1 MFYSQFI
8 LAKKGPLGTIW
19 IAAHLERKLR
29 KNQIADTDI
38 GVSVDTILS
47 PDAPIALRLSSHLL
61 LGVVR
66 IYSRKVNYLF
76 DDCSEA
82 LLKVKQAFRSTA
94 VDLPPEK
101 SKAPYHSITLPETF
115 ELDDFELPDIDTI
128 HGNYVDHHVSSRE
141 QITLQDPMKGV
152 AYSTSKFGPDERF
165 GDGDTL
171 GLDFDEDLFLDNVA
185 ATGDAGVSVDAQ
197 VSVEP
202 MTPLKQD
209 ELHDA
214 MAANSESMVDGAEGD
229 TDFVEYAHAPCTP
242 GLAEEPDLSNIQET
256 SACDDHL
263 ENEYQNPTKS
273 IIGGVHNIPLGDDV
287 CDGSSLTRHMPMPNN
302 AHPDAVLD
310 TQFEENGCH
319 SGAVQF
325 PSSEVAFEC
334 FPLDN
339 HTLVSETPAH
349 VNPISAPLQEL
360 TDETVKP
367 SDDPKEA
374 EITQNQIFYN
384 DKVDISSHS
393 GLDKDYPSHDGI
405 NLEEDACNI
414 PGLKSIEFS
423 VSADAMQVCQ
433 TSPHGKEPE
442 IHQEQINS
450 INLMNSA
457 QFHTLKPC
465 NAQNQ
470 ADTSKPCS
478 EHLDLEIQSDC
489 NGLYSPKT
497 SELHISST
505 LEPSIV
511 QGETCPLTENFEQIS
526 CENHEEVPKLCIVSQ
541 ASREKSN
548 VLVEDVAVI
557 SAHCPE
563 QNPCNSALQEVPKLC
578 GVSQAS
584 SEKSNVLVEDV
595 TVISAHC
602 PEQNPCNSALSD
614 LPTPEKFVSIPGGVV
629 DLQRGVLVED
639 SQGLS
644 GRINDSCPSD
654 SKFISGRKRS
664 YTESTLTEQ
673 SLNSFESSRMTHSR
687 TTELIP
693 NDEDLLSS
701 ILAGKRSSTLKFKPT
716 PHDKSSIK
724 RRRVAR
730 SSILK
735 RKVLMDDTMVLHGDT
750 IREQLTYTEDIRR
763 VRKRAP
769 CTCSEISLIEKQILE
784 DQIFSET
791 LLTGVSME
799 LGCLHKET
807 FDLMGIKVLRENYPK
822 QTSVRDENSKTLG
835 IQISDKFDGPHTTRE
850 NESGG
855 ADELSVRRDD
865 GDVDAILATNKQ
877 GEHDNQS
884 LDDNN
889 ATQMLMDSGEH
900 DDQSL
905 DDNNA
910 TQMLMD
916 TTVDV
921 DEAHALQ
928 LEFSRNAVEA
938 EIDGAKDTA
947 LAADGFLCHTNGA
960 SGDLAEANTSQCEVS
975 GNAVEVG
982 IEQVN
987 NSLCDELAGFGSL
1000 YPTDGV
1006 LAKAN
1011 ASQLEHSGNAVDME
1025 LDQTNTSL
1033 DDAENN
1039 ALAGVGCLYPMHDVL
1054 ANANA
1059 SQLVLSGIGIEPGF
1073 DQTNASL
1080 DNDNAA
1086 SAGVGFQYPSDAAL
1100 GISSRLVVTD
1110 CDASNGLDSSM
1121 QLNGSCMSNE
1131 HEMGNE
1137 DFVPTNMSCDKLIND
1152 NNLLEGNTV
1161 DIAEIEN
1168 YPRAKEDVSSGVAQV
1183 DAEVEANKDIRVEYD
1198 PQFLTNNVICGE
1210 NLTVDDTTG
1219 AGEIPSE
1226 QETYLQSLFDGEVS
1240 VIELNVPDVSNYS
1253 GAMNDTGFL
1262 NDDHD
1267 DDEEAGEAGDGT
1279 FDAEKACL
1287 TENSGWS
1294 SRTRA
1299 VAKYLQTV
1307 FSKETEHGR
1316 NTISLDSLLAGK
1328 TRKEAC
1334 RMFFEALVLK
1344 TKDYVHVEQ
1353 AIPCDDITIQPRMQL
1368 MRSEF

>member
-115 ELDDFELPDIDTI
+115 ELDDFELPDIDII

-141 QITLQDPMKGV
+141 QITLQDPMEGV

-171 GLDFDEDLFLDNVA
+171 GLDFDEELFLDNVA

-242 GLAEEPDLSNIQET
+242 GLAEEPNLSNIQET

-273 IIGGVHNIPLGDDV
+273 IIEGGVHNIPLGDDV

-302 AHPDAVLD
+302 AHPDAVSD

-349 VNPISAPLQEL
+349 VNPVSAPLQEL

-374 EITQNQIFYN
+374 EITQNQIFDN

-393 GLDKDYPSHDGI
+393 GLDKDYPSHDGM
-405 NLEEDACNI
+405 NLEENACNI

-423 VSADAMQVCQ
+423 VSVDAMQVYQ
-433 TSPHGKEPE
+433 TSPNGQEPE
-442 IHQEQINS
+442 IHQERINS
-450 INLMNSA
+450 INLTNSA
-457 QFHTLKPC
+457 QFHILKPC
-465 NAQNQ
+465 SAQNQ

-497 SELHISST
+497 SEVDISST

-511 QGETCPLTENFEQIS
+511 QGETCPLTKNFEHIS
-526 CENHEEVPKLCIVSQ
+526 CENHEEGPKLCGVGQ
-541 ASREKSN
+541 ASSEKSN

-584 SEKSNVLVEDV
+584 SEKSNVLAEDV
-595 TVISAHC
+595 AVISAHC

-614 LPTPEKFVSIPGGVV
+614 LPTPEKFVSVPGGVV

-644 GRINDSCPSD
+644 GRINDTCPSD

-724 RRRVAR
+724 RRRIAR
-730 SSILK
+730 TSILK

-799 LGCLHKET
+799 LRCLQKET
-807 FDLMGIKVLRENYPK
+807 FDLMGIKVLQNVQRENDPK
-822 QTSVRDENSKTLG
+822 QTSVPDENSKTLG

-855 ADELSVRRDD
+855 ADESSVRRDD
-865 GDVDAILATNKQ
+865 GDVDAVLATNKQ

-889 ATQMLMDSGEH
+889 AS
-900 DDQSL
+900 
-905 DDNNA
+905 
-910 TQMLMD
+910 QMLMD
-916 TTVDV
+916 TIVDV
-921 DEAHALQ
+921 DEARALQ
-928 LEFSRNAVEA
+928 LEFSGNAVEA
-938 EIDGAKDTA
+938 EIDGAKNTA
-947 LAADGFLCHTNGA
+947 SAGVEFLCQTNGA
-960 SGDLAEANTSQCEVS
+960 SGDLAEANASQCEVS

-1033 DDAENN
+1033 EDAENN
-1039 ALAGVGCLYPMHDVL
+1039 ALAGVECLDRMHDVL
-1054 ANANA
+1054 ADANA
-1059 SQLVLSGIGIEPGF
+1059 SQLVLSGIGIDSGF
-1073 DQTNASL
+1073 DQTNASI
-1080 DNDNAA
+1080 DNDNAV
-1086 SAGVGFQYPSDAAL
+1086 SAGVGFRYPSDAAL
-1100 GISSRLVVTD
+1100 GISSGLKVTD
-1110 CDASNGLDSSM
+1110 CNASNGLDSSM

-1131 HEMGNE
+1131 HMMGNE

-1152 NNLLEGNTV
+1152 NNLLEGNSV
-1161 DIAEIEN
+1161 DIAEVEN
-1168 YPRAKEDVSSGVAQV
+1168 YPRAKEGVSSGVAQV
-1183 DAEVEANKDIRVEYD
+1183 DAEIEANKDIRAEYD
-1198 PQFLTNNVICGE
+1198 PQSVTNNVICGE

-1240 VIELNVPDVSNYS
+1240 VIELNVPDVKVPNYS

-1262 NDDHD
+1262 NDDND
-1267 DDEEAGEAGDGT
+1267 GDEEEAGEAGDGT
-1279 FDAEKACL
+1279 FDAEKACSI
-1287 TENSGWS
+1287 ENSGWS

-1344 TKDYVHVEQ
+1344 TKDYIHVEQ